1 MRIILFVG
9 FIAGLMLASIYS
21 VSLVKPV
28 RENDMPNLIVDIK
41 LVQEHPG
48 SSIVRTYRLIDLT
61 IVNGSIIMGRVQT
74 WQFVYPQN
82 GSVIYAPV
90 YVSNRLYLNG
100 LVTLNLTSKIY
111 NGKIIVLSLIH
122 I

>member
-1 MRIILFVG
+1 LRIILFVG

-61 IVNGSIIMGRVQT
+61 IVNGSIIMGREQL
-74 WQFVYPQN
+74 WQFIYPQVN
-82 GSVIYAPV
+82 NTIYAPV
-90 YVSNRLYLNG
+90 YVRQRLYLNG
-100 LVTLNLTSKIY
+100 LLITLNLTSY
-111 NGKIIVLSLIH
+111 HLNGSIVVEVRRV
-122 I
+122 